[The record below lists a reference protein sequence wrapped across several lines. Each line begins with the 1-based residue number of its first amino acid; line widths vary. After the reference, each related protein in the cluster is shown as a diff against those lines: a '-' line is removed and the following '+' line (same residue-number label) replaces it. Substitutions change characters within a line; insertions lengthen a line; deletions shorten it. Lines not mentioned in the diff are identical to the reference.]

1 MGLFFIH
8 IIKSSLCL
16 VFFYMAYKALLSK
29 ETFYKVNR
37 FILLSIIIASI
48 LLPFFEMSISQ
59 PAVVA
64 VPVRLKGI
72 EHLILQK
79 RVHFTGFTADTG
91 DGFYSLLF
99 FIYLTGVL
107 VQLIITAVN
116 FIRIYRLAKYST
128 KQTYEG
134 YTLAVTSQ
142 EQSPFSWGNYI
153 VLSKN
158 DYQNQPEIII
168 QHELIHLKRFH
179 SCDLLL
185 AELAIIIFW
194 FNPTIWL
201 LKKELKDIHEF
212 EVDDTL
218 IKQGVDAKEYQ
229 LLLIRKAVGEKLY
242 SVANT
247 FNQSSISKRIRMML
261 RKRSNPWA
269 QLKYL
274 CIIMLTLFSVIAFAR
289 PDVTNKLKGISTAKL
304 GGFIKKQVAAIATAA
319 KIEKPAV
326 PADKPVK
333 ADPMPMD
340 KSAGVATGTQDQNNQ
355 VDKSASSPLCMVNG
369 KETSYAQFEMIAPE
383 AIKSVKVLK
392 EKEAMAAYGDKGK
405 HGAIEITVSDITAA
419 DIFKQFGNPNLN
431 NTTIAVAD
439 VVKILKQ
446 AGLSNS
452 NNSDITATD
461 VIKMFKQSAVLK
473 ASGSYVTATDITTT
487 PRQPD
492 VNGAFVVNDSQ
503 STIKEPNYVFF
514 IGGKI
519 AAPEQQLLLSAN
531 KELLFKNDSDTIES
545 TITITGKAATD
556 KYGQECKNG
565 VVEVYLKG
573 YNDSKK

>member
-59 PAVVA
+59 PAVAA

-79 RVHFTGFTADTG
+79 QVHLTGFTADTG

-107 VQLIITAVN
+107 IQLIITAVN
-116 FIRIYRLAKYST
+116 FTRIYRLARYST
-128 KQTYEG
+128 KQAYEG
-134 YTLAVTSQ
+134 YTLAITSQ

-274 CIIMLTLFSVIAFAR
+274 CIIVLTLFSVIAFAR
-289 PDVTNKLKGISTAKL
+289 PDVTNELKGISTAKL
-304 GGFIKKQVAAIATAA
+304 GGFIKKQVTAIAAAA
-319 KIEKPAV
+319 KIEKRVAPV
-326 PADKPVK
+326 DKPVK
-333 ADPMPMD
+333 ADQMPMA
-340 KSAGVATGTQDQNNQ
+340 KSTDVVPVVQDQNNQ

-392 EKEAMAAYGDKGK
+392 EKEAIAVYGDKGK

-419 DIFKQFGNPNLN
+419 DIFKQFNNPNLN

-439 VVKILKQ
+439 VIKILKQ
-446 AGLSNS
+446 AGVVNL
-452 NNSDITATD
+452 NNSGITAAD
-461 VIKMFKQSAVLK
+461 VIKLFKQSAVLK
-473 ASGSYVTATDITTT
+473 ASGSYVTATDVTT
-487 PRQPD
+487 RQPD
-492 VNGAFVVNDSQ
+492 ANGAFVIND
-503 STIKEPNYVFF
+503 TEATVKEPNYVFF

-519 AAPEQQLLLSAN
+519 ASPEQQLLLSAN

-545 TITITGKAATD
+545 TISITGKAATD
-556 KYGQECKNG
+556 KYGAECKNG

-573 YNDSKK
+573 YNNIKK

>member
-59 PAVVA
+59 PAVAA

-79 RVHFTGFTADTG
+79 QVHFTGFTADTG
-91 DGFYSLLF
+91 EGFYSLLF

-116 FIRIYRLAKYST
+116 FIRIYRLAKHST
-128 KQTYEG
+128 KQAYEG
-134 YTLAVTSQ
+134 YTLAVTSH

-153 VLSKN
+153 VLSKT
-158 DYQNQPEIII
+158 DYHNQPEIII

-218 IKQGVDAKEYQ
+218 IKQGVDAKVYQ

-319 KIEKPAV
+319 KIEKTVIAEKRPA
-326 PADKPVK
+326 K
-333 ADPMPMD
+333 ADQTPLA
-340 KSAGVATGTQDQNNQ
+340 KSTDVIPDAPVQNGH
-355 VDKSASSPLCMVNG
+355 VDKNASSPLCMVNG
-369 KETSYAQFEMIAPE
+369 KETSYEEFERIMPE

-392 EKEAMAAYGDKGK
+392 EKEAIAAYGDKGK

-419 DIFKQFGNPNLN
+419 NIFKQFDNANGNSSD
-431 NTTIAVAD
+431 IAQAD
-439 VVKILKQ
+439 VIKILKQ
-446 AGLSNS
+446 AGVSNLNNSGITAADVLKIVKLSGHVKING
-452 NNSDITATD
+452 SDITIAD
-461 VIKMFKQSAVLK
+461 LLVGLKQPAANNNVVI
-473 ASGSYVTATDITTT
+473 
-487 PRQPD
+487 
-492 VNGAFVVNDSQ
+492 NDTQ
-503 STIKEPNYVFF
+503 STMVIPSYVFF
-514 IGGKI
+514 IGGKL
-519 AAPEQQLLLSAN
+519 ANPEQQLLLSAN
-531 KELLFKNDSDTIES
+531 KEQLFKNDSDTIES

-565 VVEVYLKG
+565 VVEVYLKA
-573 YNDSKK
+573 YNDIKK